1 MFARLA
7 LACLLACALGL
18 TALGATAQ
26 AEELTPAK
34 QADIKLLLA
43 SSGGA
48 TVGKKMATQLTRQI
62 VETMRRTRPD
72 IPVHTLAIVERE
84 VVGMFTETFDAPGG
98 LVDRMV
104 PLYAGAF
111 THQEIREILAFYQSP
126 VGKKAV
132 AMLPQLMHEGQK
144 IGQGLAR
151 EVAPE
156 LNRRIKAALK
166 QEGMVLEKM
175 P

>member
-7 LACLLACALGL
+7 LACLLACALGVS
-18 TALGATAQ
+18 ALGSAAL
-26 AEELTPAK
+26 ADELTPAK

-48 TVGKKMATQLTRQI
+48 TVGKSMATQLTRRI
-62 VETMRRTRPD
+62 VETLRRTRPD

-84 VVGMFTETFDAPGG
+84 VIKMFTETFDAPGG
-98 LVDRMV
+98 VVDRLV
-104 PLYAGAF
+104 PLYADTF
-111 THQEIREILAFYQSP
+111 THQEIRELLAFYQSP

-132 AMLPQLMHEGQK
+132 GSLPQLIRQGQK
-144 IGQGLAR
+144 IGQGLAHD
-151 EVAPE
+151 VAPE

-166 QEGMVLEKM
+166 EEGVVLEKL

>member
-7 LACLLACALGL
+7 LACLLACALGI
-18 TALGATAQ
+18 TALGGTAL
-26 AEELTPAK
+26 ADELTPAK

-43 SSGGA
+43 SSGGT
-48 TVGKKMATQLTRQI
+48 TVGKTMATQMTRRI
-62 VETMRRTRPD
+62 VETLRRTRPD

-84 VVGMFTETFDAPGG
+84 VVKMFTETFDAPGG
-98 LVDRMV
+98 LVDRLV
-104 PLYAGAF
+104 PLYANTF

-132 AMLPQLMHEGQK
+132 ASLPQILREGQK

-151 EVAPE
+151 DVAPE

-166 QEGMVLEKM
+166 EEGVVLEKL